1 MAITVEIG
9 TPEHLSSACA
19 AVAARIV
26 RFGGTVVVPE
36 NSPLLHT
43 DAFLAALVGRDVPIA
58 PPSVHATIAY
68 GERFLK
74 PGFHIMQ
81 TPTDHPVETL
91 TGLGATGVEVML
103 VCIAKAV
110 WQSHPMV
117 PLIQV
122 SGGEG
127 ADLLPLRSG
136 ERAGVRCSGEG
147 AAEDLDLVLTT
158 KDPARAAGDM
168 LGIIVCVLGRQYT
181 PKLFAQGNTDFQMT
195 RGLLGV
201 SL

>member
-117 PLIQV
+117 PLIQA
-122 SGGEG
+122 SG
-127 ADLLPLRSG
+127 
-136 ERAGVRCSGEG
+136 
-147 AAEDLDLVLTT
+147 AELSQDLDLVLSS
-158 KDPARAAGDM
+158 KGANRAASDM
-168 LGIIVCVLGRQYT
+168 LGMIVRVLGRQ
-181 PKLFAQGNTDFQMT
+181 
-195 RGLLGV
+195 
-201 SL
+201 